1 MDVAVA
7 VVDVAE
13 MLVDCG
19 DDDVGDV
26 GDVAIDDG
34 TSSLP
39 SPVTSP
45 TSSTT
50 SPSSALLLSSTATSS
65 SPPSTTQPYLIRT
78 SAGAGVQCDD

>member
-13 MLVDCG
+13 LLVDCG

-26 GDVAIDDG
+26 GDVAVDDG
-34 TSSLP
+34 SSLLP

-45 TSSTT
+45 TSSITP
-50 SPSSALLLSSTATSS
+50 PSSTLPLS
-65 SPPSTTQPYLIRT
+65 
-78 SAGAGVQCDD
+78 

>member
-26 GDVAIDDG
+26 GDVAVDDG
-34 TSSLP
+34 ASLLP

-45 TSSTT
+45 TSSIT
-50 SPSSALLLSSTATSS
+50 SPSSTLPLS
-65 SPPSTTQPYLIRT
+65 
-78 SAGAGVQCDD
+78 